1 MQKSRLIAVM
11 MALVVVVAG
20 CTYDSTQS
28 DEVSCAYGGG
38 PFESPQKK
46 DELGPGSGRTFIG
59 MMDDTYHYPTS
70 QRTYDITP
78 NEGEGDEQR
87 ADLILAP
94 SSDDIRMEVGLI
106 VRFKLNTNIV
116 CEFHEQVGRK
126 YDAWTDDG
134 WRTML
139 RETFRRP
146 LERSI
151 QETVRRNEG
160 RALYSSADLLIEVE
174 RQIGTGLKDNIN
186 RTLGDDYFCGPGFQH
201 GEDACPEFEVTL
213 THLQPSD
220 PSALVAFEAV
230 EIEKANTAAAQQKVL
245 TAEQEALAIVE
256 LQEALANGGGA
267 VALLEA
273 VRSGQVEFWVI
284 DSGELTIQAPPPG
297 GDEGGE

>member
-1 MQKSRLIAVM
+1 MKYRLTATLA
-11 MALVVVVAG
+11 ALVVVLAG

-38 PFESPQKK
+38 PFESPQLKE
-46 DELGPGSGRTFIG
+46 ELDPGSGRSFIG
-59 MMDDTYHYPTS
+59 VFDDTYHYPTS
-70 QRTYDITP
+70 QRTYDISG
-78 NEGEGDEQR
+78 NVGEGDEPSR
-87 ADLILAP
+87 ADLIYAP
-94 SSDDIRMEVGLI
+94 SADDIRMEIGMI

-116 CEFHEQVGRK
+116 CDFHEQVGRK
-126 YDAWTDDG
+126 YDAWTDEG

-160 RALYSSADLLIEVE
+160 RSLYSNADLLIEVE

-186 RTLGDDYFCGPGFQH
+186 RTLGADYFCGPGFKH
-201 GEDACPEFEVTL
+201 GEEACPEFEVTL

-220 PSALVAFEAV
+220 PAALVAFEAV
-230 EIEKANTAAAQQKVL
+230 EIEKANTAAAEQKVL
-245 TAEQEALAIVE
+245 TAEQEALAIQE
-256 LQEALANGGGA
+256 LQDVMANGGSA

-273 VRSGQVEFWVI
+273 VRSGKVTFWVI
-284 DSGELTIQAPPPG
+284 DGEGLSVQAPPPTAP
-297 GDEGGE
+297 GE